1 MNYDVII
8 VGGGAAGLT
17 AALYAARAG
26 VSTLLL
32 EGTLIGGQTSTT
44 DVLENYPGFLKIG
57 GPELMMEME
66 KQAIAAGAEVRYE
79 SARAV
84 DLSAKTVSTRKVTY
98 QARALIL
105 ATGARRKKLNVP
117 GEDALTGR
125 GVSYCA
131 TCDGTLYK
139 NKRVA
144 IVGGGRTA
152 VEDAL
157 YLANICEHVTIIHRR
172 DSLRAEEAMIRR
184 VLKHDKVTV
193 LWNHVVGSM
202 EEAEGGLK
210 LNLNSTVGAPAASL
224 ECAGCFLAVGTEP
237 VSALYK
243 DQLTLDEAGY
253 VRAGEDTLT
262 NVPGGFV
269 AGDLRAKLLQQVV
282 TAASDGAVAAL
293 EATKYLNTLG

>member
-26 VSTLLL
+26 ASTLLL

-44 DVLENYPGFLKIG
+44 DVLENYPGFLKVG

-84 DLSAKTVSTRKVTY
+84 DLNAKTVSTRKVTY
-98 QARALIL
+98 QARAMIL
-105 ATGARRKKLNVP
+105 ATGARRKKLGVP

-172 DSLRAEEAMIRR
+172 DSLRA
-184 VLKHDKVTV
+184 
-193 LWNHVVGSM
+193 
-202 EEAEGGLK
+202 
-210 LNLNSTVGAPAASL
+210 
-224 ECAGCFLAVGTEP
+224 
-237 VSALYK
+237 
-243 DQLTLDEAGY
+243 
-253 VRAGEDTLT
+253 
-262 NVPGGFV
+262 
-269 AGDLRAKLLQQVV
+269 
-282 TAASDGAVAAL
+282 
-293 EATKYLNTLG
+293 

>member
-26 VSTLLL
+26 ASTLLL

-44 DVLENYPGFLKIG
+44 DVLENYPGFLKVG

-84 DLSAKTVSTRKVTY
+84 DLNAKTVSTRKVTY
-98 QARALIL
+98 QARAMIL
-105 ATGARRKKLNVP
+105 ATGARRKKLGVP

-184 VLKHDKVTV
+184 VLKHDKMTV
-193 LWNHVVGSM
+193 LWNHVVSSM

-210 LNLNSTVGAPAASL
+210 LNLNSTVGAPASSL

-237 VSALYK
+237 VSTLYK

-253 VRAGEDTLT
+253 VPAGEDTLT
-262 NVPGGFV
+262 QVPGVFV
-269 AGDLRAKLLQQVV
+269 AGDLRAKQLRQVV
-282 TAASDGAVAAL
+282 TAASDGAVAAS
-293 EATKYLNTLG
+293 EAAKYLNTLG